1 LAILSIKG
9 WASAY
14 KDRAV
19 LPPDNLRLPQK
30 LWRDIPRKPLGIYI
44 FRILPS
50 GYHNFL
56 KK

>member
-9 WASAY
+9 LATAY